1 MFLALSVIADD
12 FILHDAISIKSL
24 CSQCMLRFF
33 KMVFLSFSLVLTNN
47 RQWQWK
53 GNVLMTK
60 FASFGLKVPSHCS
73 ASLQK
78 KIFPPFRP
86 QFGLR
91 IGGHPPRPSPGSATA
106 IRSILEFEKS
116 PTAIQNSFSYPFCI
130 FARKKSVTQGTIL
143 TKSPDLLPSGVGI
156 LFSIA
161 RILLNPLLPADK
173 SSGYLTSEESSGIL
187 DRRMLALPEA

>member
-1 MFLALSVIADD
+1 MTKCFLALSVIADD

-24 CSQCMLRFF
+24 CSQCILRFF

-60 FASFGLKVPSHCS
+60 FASFGFKVPSHCS

-86 QFGLR
+86 QFSLR

-106 IRSILEFEKS
+106 IGSILEFEKS
-116 PTAIQNSFSYPFCI
+116 PTVIQNSFSYPFCI
-130 FARKKSVTQGTIL
+130 FARKKKGSRKAQYLPRAPIFFLRELGFCF
-143 TKSPDLLPSGVGI
+143 LLH
-156 LFSIA
+156 
-161 RILLNPLLPADK
+161 
-173 SSGYLTSEESSGIL
+173 ESF
-187 DRRMLALPEA
+187 